1 MLQEALRIL
10 RRSLPA
16 QAFSDSKASYQSPS
30 RLSRSGHGE
39 TMRQEDPAI
48 PRSYAQPAKVREKAS
63 RQEISIELTRKS
75 IHLLI
80 ALVPLLFSL
89 SRALTL
95 LLLSGGIIGYS
106 IFETLRMKGYSIPI
120 ISAVTARA
128 ARLRDSGRFVTG
140 PVTLGLGALLVLIL
154 FPQGPAS
161 VAIYILAFAD
171 GLSSL
176 VGKTIGRIRL
186 PLTRGKSLEGSITC
200 FICSFLPS
208 YMISGRVG
216 ASLVIAFVST
226 LVEAAPTKD
235 WDNILLPL
243 AAGATAMV
251 LGI

>member
-1 MLQEALRIL
+1 
-10 RRSLPA
+10 
-16 QAFSDSKASYQSPS
+16 
-30 RLSRSGHGE
+30 
-39 TMRQEDPAI
+39 MRQEDPAI

-154 FPQGPAS
+154 FPQRPAS